1 MAADPYT
8 AKNKDEPG
16 LEEKIN
22 ALNDFVRSSKFGMMT
37 TRIADSGL
45 LVSRCMALA
54 AQVCH
59 VSEILATGLPLDILS
74 MSPARADK
82 RMDAEEKQKHITN
95 HHGTMGQESG
105 GVDLLFHT
113 NTESGKTSDLSS
125 DEHVNMSFLNSS
137 GSWASISGT
146 ASIITDRATVKKYYT
161 PTLKT
166 WVGDLGDGQHDGSE
180 NDPRIGIIKV
190 KALTATYALPKGTML
205 GRGVEMVKGA
215 VTGEVA
221 NVNELREINEQE
233 LQQWRSSH

>member
-1 MAADPYT
+1 MASDPYK

-16 LEEKIN
+16 LEEKIT
-22 ALNDFVRSSKFGMMT
+22 ALNDFAKSCKFGMMT

-54 AQVCH
+54 AQ
-59 VSEILATGLPLDILS
+59 
-74 MSPARADK
+74 
-82 RMDAEEKQKHITN
+82 
-95 HHGTMGQESG
+95 ESG
-105 GVDLLFHT
+105 GADLLFHT

-125 DEHVNMSFLNSS
+125 DSHVNISFLAPSS

-166 WVGDLGDGQHDGSE
+166 WVGDLGDGVHDGSE
-180 NDPRIGIIKV
+180 NDPRIGVIKV

-233 LQQWRSSH
+233 MNQWRSSH

>member
-1 MAADPYT
+1 MAADPYK

-16 LEEKIN
+16 LEEKIA
-22 ALNDFVRSSKFGMMT
+22 ALNDFVKSCKFGMMT

-54 AQVCH
+54 AQ
-59 VSEILATGLPLDILS
+59 
-74 MSPARADK
+74 
-82 RMDAEEKQKHITN
+82 
-95 HHGTMGQESG
+95 ESG
-105 GVDLLFHT
+105 GVDFLFHT

-125 DEHVNMSFLNSS
+125 DSHVNISFLATSS

-166 WVGDLGDGQHDGSE
+166 WVGDLGDGVHDGSE
-180 NDPRIGIIKV
+180 NDPRIGVIKV

-233 LQQWRSSH
+233 MNQWRSSH

>member
-1 MAADPYT
+1 MASDPYK

-16 LEEKIN
+16 LEEKVN

-54 AQVCH
+54 AQ
-59 VSEILATGLPLDILS
+59 
-74 MSPARADK
+74 
-82 RMDAEEKQKHITN
+82 
-95 HHGTMGQESG
+95 ESG

-125 DEHVNMSFLNSS
+125 DEHVNISFLTPS

-146 ASIITDRATVKKYYT
+146 ASIITDRATVQKYYT

-166 WVGDLGDGQHDGSE
+166 WLGDLGDGTHDGSE
-180 NDPRIGIIKV
+180 NDPRIGVIKV

-221 NVNELREINEQE
+221 NVNELREIDQQE
-233 LQQWRSSH
+233 MEQWRRSH

>member
-1 MAADPYT
+1 MASDPYK

-22 ALNDFVRSSKFGMMT
+22 ALNDFIRSSKFGMMT

-54 AQVCH
+54 AQ
-59 VSEILATGLPLDILS
+59 
-74 MSPARADK
+74 
-82 RMDAEEKQKHITN
+82 
-95 HHGTMGQESG
+95 ESG

-113 NTESGKTSDLSS
+113 NTSSGKTSDLSS

-146 ASIITDRATVKKYYT
+146 ASIITDRDTVKKYYT
-161 PTLKT
+161 PSLKT
-166 WVGDLGDGQHDGSE
+166 WLGDLGDGTHDGSE
-180 NDPRIGIIKV
+180 NDPRIGVIKL

-221 NVNELREINEQE
+221 NVNDLREINEQE
-233 LQQWRSSH
+233 MEQWRSSH